1 MKQILLILTAFVISF
16 SVAAQGNSGG
26 KSKTKDK
33 QNKAQNADA
42 NNNSNAKGKAKN
54 NNADKGNKEKQEHD
68 KKVWEGTY
76 KNDGDGPKPS
86 KNQPAKV
93 REAFARDYPG
103 AQNVTWSKYRGDW
116 TATFRNG
123 VFTSTAVYHA
133 NGERRDTRTPV
144 PRQEVPRNI
153 LDDIFKRRPQTQPTE
168 EVIKVELPERNRHLF
183 RFKEMI
189 NGVANYFFVDNAGK
203 EVNYNY

>member
-1 MKQILLILTAFVISF
+1 MKQILLILTAFIISF
-16 SVAAQGNSGG
+16 SVAAQGNSGSKG
-26 KSKTKDK
+26 KAKDK
-33 QNKAQNADA
+33 QNQGQNT
-42 NNNSNAKGKAKN
+42 NAHNKS
-54 NNADKGNKEKQEHD
+54 KGNDVDKARKEKQEHD
-68 KKVWEGTY
+68 KKVWEGTS

-93 REAFARDYPG
+93 REAFARDYPR

-153 LDDIFKRRPQTQPTE
+153 LDEIFKRRPQTQPSE

-183 RFKEMI
+183 RFKEI
-189 NGVANYFFVDNAGK
+189 IGGVASYFFVDNNGR

>member
-16 SVAAQGNSGG
+16 SVAAQGNSGNKG
-26 KSKTKDK
+26 KAKDK
-33 QNKAQNADA
+33 QNQGQNTNA
-42 NNNSNAKGKAKN
+42 NNNNSKGKGK
-54 NNADKGNKEKQEHD
+54 NNADKAKQDHD

-123 VFTSTAVYHA
+123 IYTSTAVYHA
-133 NGERRDTRTPV
+133 NGDRRDTRTPV

-153 LDDIFKRRPQTQPTE
+153 FDDIFKRRPQTQSTE

-183 RFKEMI
+183 RFKEII
-189 NGVANYFFVDNAGK
+189 NGVANYFFVDNDGK

>member
-1 MKQILLILTAFVISF
+1 MKQFVLILTAFMISLG
-16 SVAAQGNSGG
+16 VAAQGKSGTKG
-26 KSKTKDK
+26 KGKDK
-33 QNKAQNADA
+33 QNKEQSVDA
-42 NNNSNAKGKAKN
+42 NSNSKGKN
-54 NNADKGNKEKQEHD
+54 NNDAKGNKEQKEHD
-68 KKVWEGTY
+68 QKVWEGTY
-76 KNDGDGPKPS
+76 KNEGDGPKPS

-93 REAFARDYPG
+93 REAFSRDYPNV
-103 AQNVTWSKYRGDW
+103 QNVTWSKYRGDW

-133 NGERRDTRTPV
+133 NGDRRDTRTPV

-153 LDDIFKRRPQTQPTE
+153 LEEIFKRRPQTQQNE
-168 EVIKVELPERNRHLF
+168 EVIKVELPEKNRHLF
-183 RFKEMI
+183 RFKEII

>member
-1 MKQILLILTAFVISF
+1 MKQFVLIFTAFVISLG
-16 SVAAQGNSGG
+16 VAAQGKSGNKEKG
-26 KSKTKDK
+26 KNK
-33 QNKAQNADA
+33 QNQEQSADA
-42 NNNSNAKGKAKN
+42 NSKGKGKN
-54 NNADKGNKEKQEHD
+54 NNDAKGNKEQKEHD
-68 KKVWEGTY
+68 QKIWEGTY
-76 KNDGDGPKPS
+76 KNEGDGPKPS

-93 REAFARDYPG
+93 REAFSRDYPNV
-103 AQNVTWSKYRGDW
+103 QNVTWSKYRGDW

-133 NGERRDTRTPV
+133 NGDRRDTRTPV

-153 LDDIFKRRPQTQPTE
+153 LEEIFKRRPQTQQNE
-168 EVIKVELPERNRHLF
+168 EVIKVELPEKNRHLF
-183 RFKEMI
+183 RFKEII